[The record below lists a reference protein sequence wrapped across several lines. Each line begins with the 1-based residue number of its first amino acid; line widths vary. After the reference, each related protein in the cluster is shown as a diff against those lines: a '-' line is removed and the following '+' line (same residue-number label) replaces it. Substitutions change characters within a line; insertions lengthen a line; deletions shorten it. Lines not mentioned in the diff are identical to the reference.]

1 MEMQDIIGSLE
12 EKYGAG
18 IRWKVFSIWY
28 GDSDGNIR
36 NYGVLLFQ
44 TDDGLFRFHD
54 FKHIP
59 KILGIEI
66 HPKNELPYV
75 PFDGCFKA
83 SDVIE
88 IETVSK
94 KDAARSIAA
103 GKQAKKAGL
112 LKRFFCELVTMVR
125 TGDKTY
131 YFEFPDKEFISLIN
145 ETKKNV

>member
-36 NYGVLLFQ
+36 DYGVLLFQ
-44 TDDGLFRFHD
+44 MEDGLFRFHD

-59 KILGIEI
+59 RFLGIEI

-75 PFDGCFKA
+75 PFDGSFRA

-94 KDAARSIAA
+94 KDAARCIAA
-103 GKQAKKAGL
+103 GKQAQKAGP
-112 LKRFFCELVTMVR
+112 LKRFFREMVTMVR
-125 TGDKTY
+125 TKDRTY
-131 YFEFPDKEFISLIN
+131 YFEFPNKEFINLIN
-145 ETKKNV
+145 ETKENK

>member
-1 MEMQDIIGSLE
+1 MQDVIGTLE
-12 EKYGAG
+12 EKYGTTIG
-18 IRWKVFSIWY
+18 WRVFSIWY
-28 GDSDGNIR
+28 GDSAGNIR

-59 KILGIEI
+59 RFLGIEI

-75 PFDGCFKA
+75 PFDGSFKA

-94 KDAARSIAA
+94 KDAARSI
-103 GKQAKKAGL
+103 GSGQLPEKAGP
-112 LKRFFCELVTMVR
+112 LKRFFREMVTMVR
-125 TGDKTY
+125 TKDRTY
-131 YFEFPDKEFISLIN
+131 YFEFPNKEFISLIN
-145 ETKKNV
+145 ETKEKK